1 MSSRVYQ
8 LLRVTYWRLPLS
20 QSLKERIA
28 SYLRRLMRGRTN
40 QTVVAD
46 DQRELVLLRDYVAQ
60 VLAIPGR
67 SGSEFVPLREDA
79 VQVRADD
86 PKIVAYYLPQFHPT
100 AENDR
105 WWGRGV
111 TEWNN
116 VSRAVPQFVGHYQP
130 RLPGELGYY
139 DLRLIENIERQVELA
154 RGHGVHSFCYYY
166 YWFDGHRLL
175 DRPLDAFVAARHIDY
190 PFFLCWANESWTR
203 RFDGTCGEILIQQSD
218 TAESYRGFIDS
229 AIGYMRDPRYVR
241 VGGRPVL
248 VVYRP
253 SFVPDCRATL
263 DAWREACVKA
273 GVGEPYLIGVMEHTW
288 NRDTDLLA
296 HGFDAQSEFHPGT
309 LFRHCKEITRE
320 LDFMRADFGGLVFD
334 YADIVRSEKFRLPS
348 GNKLHRAVMPMWDNT
363 ARRDHMGMIF
373 HGSTPDLY
381 GQWLRE
387 VLKETRQ
394 KVAARELDD
403 SFVFINAW
411 NEWGE
416 GTYLEPD
423 ARFGYA
429 YLEATRRALL
439 QSRPQAA

>member
-1 MSSRVYQ
+1 MSSRAYQ

-46 DQRELVLLRDYVAQ
+46 DQRELAQ

-67 SGSEFVPLREDA
+67 SGSEFVALREDA

-154 RGHGVHSFCYYY
+154 RGHGVHSFCFYY

-175 DRPLDAFVAARHIDY
+175 DRPLDVLDKAARRV
-190 PFFLCWANESWTR
+190 CR
-203 RFDGTCGEILIQQSD
+203 RTSH
-218 TAESYRGFIDS
+218 
-229 AIGYMRDPRYVR
+229 R
-241 VGGRPVL
+241 VPVL
-248 VVYRP
+248 P
-253 SFVPDCRATL
+253 
-263 DAWREACVKA
+263 
-273 GVGEPYLIGVMEHTW
+273 
-288 NRDTDLLA
+288 LL
-296 HGFDAQSEFHPGT
+296 
-309 LFRHCKEITRE
+309 
-320 LDFMRADFGGLVFD
+320 
-334 YADIVRSEKFRLPS
+334 
-348 GNKLHRAVMPMWDNT
+348 
-363 ARRDHMGMIF
+363 
-373 HGSTPDLY
+373 
-381 GQWLRE
+381 GQ
-387 VLKETRQ
+387 
-394 KVAARELDD
+394 
-403 SFVFINAW
+403 
-411 NEWGE
+411 
-416 GTYLEPD
+416 
-423 ARFGYA
+423 
-429 YLEATRRALL
+429 
-439 QSRPQAA
+439 